1 MANAHNMMVR
11 GLNAIYLQAPHIQ
24 PKDEKDFCTFITH
37 WQKLIT
43 THHRGEEELAFPKIE
58 AMSGVKGLMDR
69 NLEQHHAFHDGLAA
83 MGTFATEVI
92 SGKTKYDGAKLIG
105 IIDDFGPIVVQ
116 HLADEIPTI
125 SNLREYGDEKMGGLP
140 KMMEEEGAKATV
152 STAPYINLF
161 VFIFSFAPL
170 LRPTVCL
177 PIYLREREMLTV
189 VPAVQKDL
197 GFAVL
202 CSCFAMLDIHYE
214 DDLWINWPAIPGPIK
229 FLCRQILWRLW
240 GNVLKFGAVDNT
252 GTMKPLYA
260 VPQES

>member
-170 LRPTVCL
+170 LPADRLPTYILARKRDADCSSRRAERPR
-177 PIYLREREMLTV
+177 LRGVMFLLRHVGYPLRGRPMDQLASDTRPHQ
-189 VPAVQKDL
+189 VPVQANPVAAVGKR
-197 GFAVL
+197 AEVRR
-202 CSCFAMLDIHYE
+202 S
-214 DDLWINWPAIPGPIK
+214 
-229 FLCRQILWRLW
+229 R
-240 GNVLKFGAVDNT
+240 
-252 GTMKPLYA
+252 
-260 VPQES
+260 